1 MSVTPSPIG
10 GFAAQFFDNNGV
22 ILSGGKIYTYAA
34 GTTAPQA
41 TYTSASGATPHANPI
56 ILDSAGRVPG
66 GEIWLTDGLVYKFV
80 IETATSI
87 LLGTYDNITGVNS
100 NFVNYTV
107 QEEVITATAGQT
119 VFNLTTIN
127 YTPGTNSLT
136 VYIDGVNQYVG
147 DSYLETDSNTVT
159 FTSGVHVGGEVKF
172 TTAIQT
178 STGATDASN
187 IGFIQTGTGAVAQT
201 VQTKL
206 EQYVSVDD
214 FGAIPDGVTDSGPA
228 IRVALATGLPLRFQK
243 GTYIVGPDPASENT
257 GGIGPGLFG
266 WCIQVPDNTT
276 MIFDEGSVIKGA
288 NGLKSW
294 CRVMQFGTTDNV
306 KVFGEMSVDANVAN
320 IGSPNNE
327 HMHGVFLYDT
337 TNFYFDAI
345 KSINARGDNV
355 YIGGTDNTRGS
366 SDGYIGRIVAETA
379 GRKNLVWQ
387 AFDNVNIGSASLNN
401 VNGGAAI
408 YGGTPDGTDGNCFD
422 VEPDALP
429 TVPNRG
435 TINYLYTKGAGNDFT
450 AGVTEAAANNV
461 IISIGKWDCV
471 IVPRSTTAWYTQY
484 ALTLNID
491 EWNVSGI
498 TAVCPQANIF
508 YAARLNVQKCTISG
522 ATVDVN
528 TALML
533 ISTVS
538 THRPVCTFD
547 SLQITATQG
556 AGFEVR
562 SGQVTIDYY
571 RARTAGLALWA
582 RELGSTASLYT
593 DVKIGKLDLLDVGFP
608 TGAGYA
614 VLLSKGATNTGY
626 LHLDQIVHQDT
637 RTPDLNYIVF
647 TSGAGA
653 SAGLYIGSVVNLTP
667 AVAVQGGDAGDI
679 YYRTSANA
687 FVSVNDPEGSVVAPV
702 GSIASWPSG
711 LYKKD
716 TGTGNTG
723 WVAL

>member
-1 MSVTPSPIG
+1 MALTQVTGPYPIFTDLDG
-10 GFAAQFFDNNGV
+10 TPLDDGYLYVGEINQDPEQNPIQVFFDAALTIPATQPIRTNNGYAYRNGTPALLYTAGEFSITIRNKRNEFV
-22 ILSGGKIYTYAA
+22 LYSPVGYGFDPAAVSASVVKNDFVGDGVEVDFTLSSAPSTILATNVFINGVYQEKDSYTLSGNVITFSIAPPLNSSIEIMTNETGVINSGNATAITYTLTAA
-34 GTTAPQA
+34 G
-41 TYTSASGATPHANPI
+41 
-56 ILDSAGRVPG
+56 
-66 GEIWLTDGLVYKFV
+66 
-80 IETATSI
+80 
-87 LLGTYDNITGVNS
+87 
-100 NFVNYTV
+100 
-107 QEEVITATAGQT
+107 
-119 VFNLTTIN
+119 
-127 YTPGTNSLT
+127 
-136 VYIDGVNQYVG
+136 
-147 DSYLETDSNTVT
+147 
-159 FTSGVHVGGEVKF
+159 
-172 TTAIQT
+172 AIQ
-178 STGATDASN
+178 
-187 IGFIQTGTGAVAQT
+187 QT

-214 FGAIPDGVTDSGPA
+214 FGAIPDGTTDSGPA
-228 IRVALATGLPLRFQK
+228 IRTALASGLPLRFSP

-276 MIFDEGSVIKGA
+276 MIFDEGSIIKGA

-294 CRVMQFGTTDNV
+294 CRVMQFGTTDNI
-306 KVFGEMSVDANVAN
+306 KVFGEMIVDANVAN

-327 HMHGVFLYDT
+327 HMHGVFLFDA

-366 SDGYIGRIVAETA
+366 CDGYIGRIVAETA

-387 AFDNVNIGSASLNN
+387 AFDNVNIGSASLDN

-408 YGGTPDGTDGNCFD
+408 YGGSPDGTDGNCFD

-429 TVPNRG
+429 TIANRG

-450 AGVTEAAANNV
+450 AGITESAANNV
-461 IISIGKWDCV
+461 IVSIGKWDCV

-533 ISTVS
+533 ISTVG
-538 THRPVCTFD
+538 TDRPVCTFD

-556 AGFEVR
+556 VGFEVR

-593 DVKIGKLDLLDVGFP
+593 DVKIGKLDLLNIGVP
-608 TGAGYA
+608 LGASYA
-614 VLLSKGATNTGY
+614 VLLSKGATNVGY
-626 LHLDQIVHQDT
+626 LHIDQIVHQDT
-637 RTPDLNYIVF
+637 RTPDLNSIVY

-667 AVAVQGGDAGDI
+667 AVAVQGGDAADI
-679 YYRTSANA
+679 YYSTAANA
-687 FVSVNDPEGSVVAPV
+687 LVSVNDPEGSVVAPV
-702 GSIASWPSG
+702 GSIASWFGNG